1 MTCSS
6 ILGITLDVFSSPKSV
21 RNYSSHQNRWGET
34 CYIVVTNKMFFS
46 VIKSV
51 LKSSLNSVQ
60 SYRNKKIRVKN
71 VTEFSEKNV
80 IHREGRRSVHWIRW
94 QKRKFTEFS
103 DEFFTGGYSA
113 HICRLFNT
121 SVELYLLKIQKL
133 DFVPRAIDLV
143 KAVGNIWHFQA
154 KRGQND
160 YLCFWSINSIK
171 SYSNENQKK
180 IKKLIDVICY
190 IMLLSSTFL
199 KVPVSWHKF
208 YISIFQ

>member
-1 MTCSS
+1 MMTCSS

-34 CYIVVTNKMFFS
+34 CYIVVTNKTFFS
-46 VIKSV
+46 EIKSV

-80 IHREGRRSVHWIRW
+80 IHGEGRRSVHWIRW

-113 HICRLFNT
+113 HIWTVDRI
-121 SVELYLLKIQKL
+121 S
-133 DFVPRAIDLV
+133 
-143 KAVGNIWHFQA
+143 
-154 KRGQND
+154 
-160 YLCFWSINSIK
+160 
-171 SYSNENQKK
+171 
-180 IKKLIDVICY
+180 
-190 IMLLSSTFL
+190 MLQQQRR
-199 KVPVSWHKF
+199 KYVSRFESCTLAMYEFHDQLASKPD
-208 YISIFQ
+208 

>member
-113 HICRLFNT
+113 HIWFWVWHT
-121 SVELYLLKIQKL
+121 PPVLLDGSAGLI
-133 DFVPRAIDLV
+133 VTPGRAIPRQPAPHL
-143 KAVGNIWHFQA
+143 G
-154 KRGQND
+154 R
-160 YLCFWSINSIK
+160 YL
-171 SYSNENQKK
+171 
-180 IKKLIDVICY
+180 
-190 IMLLSSTFL
+190 FL
-199 KVPVSWHKF
+199 E
-208 YISIFQ
+208 

>member
-60 SYRNKKIRVKN
+60 SYRNKKSGSKMSLNSVK
-71 VTEFSEKNV
+71 KNV

-113 HICRLFNT
+113 HIWKGFPLTFRW
-121 SVELYLLKIQKL
+121 ELEVREINLLVRVLIWKLNNCNKIKM
-133 DFVPRAIDLV
+133 ID
-143 KAVGNIWHFQA
+143 
-154 KRGQND
+154 
-160 YLCFWSINSIK
+160 IK
-171 SYSNENQKK
+171 SFLCSYF
-180 IKKLIDVICY
+180 
-190 IMLLSSTFL
+190 LLL
-199 KVPVSWHKF
+199 A
-208 YISIFQ
+208 I

>member
-103 DEFFTGGYSA
+103 DEFFTGRYSA
-113 HICRLFNT
+113 HI
-121 SVELYLLKIQKL
+121 
-133 DFVPRAIDLV
+133 
-143 KAVGNIWHFQA
+143 W
-154 KRGQND
+154 
-160 YLCFWSINSIK
+160 
-171 SYSNENQKK
+171 
-180 IKKLIDVICY
+180 
-190 IMLLSSTFL
+190 LSSTISLSFNCVSRMTCLSL
-199 KVPVSWHKF
+199 KKENHFIHSW
-208 YISIFQ
+208 IIFTENFSRRKHAIWYLSYFIGKQQKAIGFQALW

>member
-1 MTCSS
+1 MTGSS

-60 SYRNKKIRVKN
+60 SYRNKKSGSKMSLNSVK
-71 VTEFSEKNV
+71 KNV

-113 HICRLFNT
+113 HIWLDGLLVGDIGGVWGWRDLWTLCAEPTSFLLHEKERPHILKRLF
-121 SVELYLLKIQKL
+121 K
-133 DFVPRAIDLV
+133 
-143 KAVGNIWHFQA
+143 
-154 KRGQND
+154 
-160 YLCFWSINSIK
+160 
-171 SYSNENQKK
+171 
-180 IKKLIDVICY
+180 
-190 IMLLSSTFL
+190 
-199 KVPVSWHKF
+199 HKTVF
-208 YISIFQ
+208 

>member
-60 SYRNKKIRVKN
+60 SYRNKKSGSKMSLNSVK
-71 VTEFSEKNV
+71 KNV

-103 DEFFTGGYSA
+103 DEFFTGGSRA
-113 HICRLFNT
+113 HICSIDSGSHTRMTFKVDEDNCRELHSSYGY
-121 SVELYLLKIQKL
+121 SVDCSAQSSN
-133 DFVPRAIDLV
+133 DLTV
-143 KAVGNIWHFQA
+143 HRSQYF
-154 KRGQND
+154 
-160 YLCFWSINSIK
+160 
-171 SYSNENQKK
+171 
-180 IKKLIDVICY
+180 
-190 IMLLSSTFL
+190 
-199 KVPVSWHKF
+199 F
-208 YISIFQ
+208 YIALR

>member
-113 HICRLFNT
+113 HICHSCSSRQNSLRGIQSIHSSPSNI
-121 SVELYLLKIQKL
+121 LLIAHCSML
-133 DFVPRAIDLV
+133 IRR
-143 KAVGNIWHFQA
+143 FQ
-154 KRGQND
+154 
-160 YLCFWSINSIK
+160 
-171 SYSNENQKK
+171 
-180 IKKLIDVICY
+180 
-190 IMLLSSTFL
+190 
-199 KVPVSWHKF
+199 
-208 YISIFQ
+208 

>member
-34 CYIVVTNKMFFS
+34 CYKVVTNKVFFS

-113 HICRLFNT
+113 HKWIWKQNILLHELRRIKWIDMISTTLLWGVKQIWVVFHMK
-121 SVELYLLKIQKL
+121 VE
-133 DFVPRAIDLV
+133 A
-143 KAVGNIWHFQA
+143 A
-154 KRGQND
+154 
-160 YLCFWSINSIK
+160 
-171 SYSNENQKK
+171 
-180 IKKLIDVICY
+180 
-190 IMLLSSTFL
+190 
-199 KVPVSWHKF
+199 
-208 YISIFQ
+208 